1 MTQVDPSS
9 PLKHVDTPTPRDAST
24 ALHDIVADMVLRADD
39 AIATTFTAL
48 ARMATDASKRRPNN
62 RPPEFAMWTP
72 ASLRHLATMC
82 ETYAAQF
89 STAAAGYA
97 LNLPAVEAGGA
108 NTEELR
114 AEATEAQVAEME
126 RRKADP
132 VGHALSEIANV
143 ETDGARQ
150 VREYNEKIKDVI
162 REAGREIDKM
172 VLADMVPVLMSA
184 DPAEH
189 EVGDTR
195 YTAPDLTLMSV
206 EPAADDPKD

>member
-9 PLKHVDTPTPRDAST
+9 PLKHVDTPTAAPVPRDAST
-24 ALHDIVADMVLRADD
+24 ALHDIVVTLAPRADD
-39 AIATTFTAL
+39 AIAVTFTAL

-89 STAAAGYA
+89 SEA
-97 LNLPAVEAGGA
+97 EAGGT
-108 NTEELR
+108 NTEELH
-114 AEATEAQVAEME
+114 AEATEAQAAEME

-132 VGHALSEIANV
+132 VGHALSEIAKV